1 MDSKMFKIRPN
12 FFDVLLI
19 ALVLIVVLAAY
30 FISRGNDGDEKNR
43 RSYTVELMDIL
54 DQNVDKVAV
63 GDTVI
68 DKVKNLDMGVVT
80 DIEVQPAMT
89 TQLDEDT
96 MVLQQVPLEGY
107 SSVILTIESTTT
119 ETEYSINTTSGYLI
133 RIGVEVYCAAGA
145 LEAGGY
151 LTGIAR

>member
-1 MDSKMFKIRPN
+1 MLWRHISLNSQGKFLRITWKRFIIRFYIGN
-12 FFDVLLI
+12 RGTAWIQRCLKFVQIFLIFLLI

-43 RSYTVELMDIL
+43 RSYTVELVDVL

-80 DIEVQPAMT
+80 DIEVLTSYDDT
-89 TQLDEDT
+89 TGR
-96 MVLQQVPLEGY
+96 GY
-107 SSVILTIESTTT
+107 YDSSTGST
-119 ETEYSINTTSGYLI
+119 G
-133 RIGVEVYCAAGA
+133 RIFFCHPHH
-145 LEAGGY
+145 
-151 LTGIAR
+151 